1 MKQAILAALFL
12 ITTVGSFAQNGD
24 RSQLDGTRYGVV
36 YDIAATKDVKL
47 KADVPYLTDAKGT
60 LAIDIYTPPSRKN
73 NEKFPA
79 VIFLNAIDDAPNRPK
94 LKSWGIYTSFHRL
107 VAAHGIVGISM
118 ETDGARIQESMRGLF
133 EYLEKEGS
141 KHGIDAT
148 RLGVYAA
155 SANVTQGAI
164 YLMNER
170 SSAGIKAAA
179 LYYGG
184 VPNMAYRKDLP
195 VLFIVAEGDLARN
208 PQQYASIW
216 QKVSESRAPWTV
228 MFARRMSH
236 AFDAFADNDESRRI
250 IQQTI
255 NFWTTHLEP
264 VPQPGWKPSL
274 ARDIL
279 AAGHGGNTVKAVELL
294 ARWTAENPKDH
305 VGYHQYGNNLL
316 LLQRFDEA
324 STAYE
329 KALELGG
336 SDAGTYVGLG
346 QIRGQQK
353 RYEEAVQYL
362 TKAIENG
369 ARFGGAYIQLAT
381 AQIAL
386 NRYQDAVKTYENA
399 MQIGAF
405 PKATSYYNIACVYSL
420 GRQPEKAFEW
430 LNKAIDEGFTNRQT
444 IETDVDL
451 APLRSD
457 PRFQQILTRLP
468 MARP

>member
-1 MKQAILAALFL
+1 MKQAILAVLFL
-12 ITTVGSFAQNGD
+12 TTATGHFAQTGD

-36 YDIAATKDVKL
+36 YDVAATREVRL
-47 KADVPYLTDAKGT
+47 KANVPYLRDAKGT
-60 LAIDIYTPPSRKN
+60 LAIDIYMPPSRKGTEN
-73 NEKFPA
+73 FPA
-79 VIFLNAIDDAPNRPK
+79 VIFLNAIGEMPNRPK
-94 LKSWGIYTSFHRL
+94 VKSWGIYTTFPRL
-107 VAAHGIVGISM
+107 VAAHGMVGISM
-118 ETDGARIQESMRGLF
+118 ETDGARIQESLRGLF
-133 EYLEKEGS
+133 EFLEKEGS

-208 PQQYASIW
+208 PQQYESIW

-228 MFARRMSH
+228 MLASRMPH

-255 NFWTTHLEP
+255 NFWKTHLES
-264 VPQPGWKPSL
+264 VPQPGWEPSL
-274 ARDIL
+274 AREIL
-279 AAGHGGNTVKAVELL
+279 AAGYGGNTVKAVELL
-294 ARWTAENPKDH
+294 ARWTAENPKDP

-316 LLQRFDEA
+316 LLGRFDEA

-346 QIRGQQK
+346 QIRSQQK
-353 RYEEAVQYL
+353 RYVEAVQYL

-369 ARFGGAYIQLAT
+369 ARFGGAYVQLAT

-386 NRYQDAVKTYENA
+386 NRYLDAVKTYESA
-399 MQIGAF
+399 MNIGAF

-420 GRQPEKAFEW
+420 GKQPEKAFEW

-444 IETDVDL
+444 FETDADL
-451 APLRSD
+451 ASIRSD
-457 PRFQQILTRLP
+457 PRFQKMLERLP
-468 MARP
+468 MRRP